1 MRKATAVPE
10 AQLGEAGD
18 VPPSVMPEIEARH
31 VKDVYDSIAKEWHG
45 TRYKSW
51 PRVEEFVL
59 SLPRGSLVA
68 DLGCGNGKMAA
79 ACRQGG
85 HFALGC
91 DFSIEL
97 VRISASEQRMEVRR
111 ATGTTRRR
119 RRLAR
124 TPLWRSQS
132 QAADVMR
139 LPYRSGAFDAA
150 LSIAVLHHVSSEG
163 RRRLL
168 FAETLRVL
176 RPGGLA
182 LFYAWAMDQG
192 DGRSGHVFASQDV
205 FVPFTQR
212 PPPPAA
218 AGEEAREAPA
228 AAVVHQR
235 YCHVY
240 REGELRALAESV
252 GATVLQEYCDTG
264 NHCVLVRKGPDPV

>member
-1 MRKATAVPE
+1 
-10 AQLGEAGD
+10 
-18 VPPSVMPEIEARH
+18 
-31 VKDVYDSIAKEWHG
+31 
-45 TRYKSW
+45 
-51 PRVEEFVL
+51 
-59 SLPRGSLVA
+59 
-68 DLGCGNGKMAA
+68 
-79 ACRQGG
+79 
-85 HFALGC
+85 
-91 DFSIEL
+91 
-97 VRISASEQRMEVRR
+97 
-111 ATGTTRRR
+111 
-119 RRLAR
+119 
-124 TPLWRSQS
+124 
-132 QAADVMR
+132 MR

-182 LFYAWAMDQG
+182 LFYAWAMDQS

-212 PPPPAA
+212 APAAA

-252 GATVLQEYCDTG
+252 GGTVLQEYCDTG

>member
-1 MRKATAVPE
+1 
-10 AQLGEAGD
+10 
-18 VPPSVMPEIEARH
+18 
-31 VKDVYDSIAKEWHG
+31 
-45 TRYKSW
+45 
-51 PRVEEFVL
+51 
-59 SLPRGSLVA
+59 
-68 DLGCGNGKMAA
+68 
-79 ACRQGG
+79 
-85 HFALGC
+85 
-91 DFSIEL
+91 
-97 VRISASEQRMEVRR
+97 
-111 ATGTTRRR
+111 
-119 RRLAR
+119 
-124 TPLWRSQS
+124 
-132 QAADVMR
+132 MR

-168 FAETLRVL
+168 LAETLRVL

-212 PPPPAA
+212 PPPAA
-218 AGEEAREAPA
+218 VAEEVREAPA
-228 AAVVHQR
+228 TAVVHQR

-252 GATVLQEYCDTG
+252 GATVLKEYCDTG